1 MSQLNPG
8 KIEVE
13 LKARLKNPEQVEKEI
28 IKKAKPVGEFI
39 EEDIY
44 FTFANT
50 TGYQKQRFRL
60 RRVQEKAIVTVKI
73 EGKAEPGVEA
83 NQEFEFEV
91 SDPEAFKVFCQEFG
105 FRVLIEKKKKVKR
118 FLFIPPEDEFSEK
131 ITIEL
136 NQVENLGYFLELE
149 TLVENQNQILPASR
163 YLKKLLQEFKIP
175 LSQIESRPYTE
186 LLYEKL
192 YPSS

>member
-1 MSQLNPG
+1 MNQLNPG

-13 LKARLKNPEQVEKEI
+13 LKARLDHPGQVEKEI

-60 RRVQEKAIVTVKI
+60 RRVQGKAIVTVKI
-73 EGKAEPGVEA
+73 EGEAEPGVEA

-91 SDPEAFKVFCQEFG
+91 SDPQAFKVFCQEFG
-105 FRVLIEKKKKVKR
+105 FRVLIEKKKRVKR
-118 FLFIPPEDEFSEK
+118 FLFIPPEDEFPEKNHHRIKSGGKSRIFSGAGNPGGKSKPGHLCLSLSE
-131 ITIEL
+131 
-136 NQVENLGYFLELE
+136 N
-149 TLVENQNQILPASR
+149 
-163 YLKKLLQEFKIP
+163 
-175 LSQIESRPYTE
+175 
-186 LLYEKL
+186 
-192 YPSS
+192 PSPEI